1 MTDTTVHRP
10 ATGAGF
16 ALPAPAKL
24 NLLLHI
30 TGRRADGYHD
40 LQTLFVLLD
49 HGDTLHFQADPALTL
64 TCDHPHL
71 PVDDDNLVLRA
82 ARLLRDA
89 TGCQRGARMHLQKR
103 LPAGGGVGG
112 GSSDAA
118 TALLGLNHLWQLN
131 LGLDQLATLGLRLG
145 ADVPVFVRGRN
156 AWAEGVGER
165 LQAVDLPPLW
175 FLVVDPGVAVST
187 ARIFGDGELTRHT
200 PAITLPASLGAATF
214 EALLNNGHND
224 CEAVA
229 RRLFPPVDQALEWL
243 QREAGNARMT
253 GTGACCFARL
263 AGAQAARDLKRRL
276 PENWTAFVARSTE
289 LSPLHEA
296 LATLRAKQHPGP
308 AFNDNAT

>member
-1 MTDTTVHRP
+1 MTPASPAMAP
-10 ATGAGF
+10 ATGF

-30 TGRRADGYHD
+30 IGRRADGYHD
-40 LQTLFVLLD
+40 LQTLFALLD
-49 HGDTLHFQADPALTL
+49 HGDTLHFRPHDALTL
-64 TCDHPHL
+64 TCDRPDL
-71 PVDDDNLVLRA
+71 PVDEHNLVLRA
-82 ARLLRDA
+82 ARLLQQA
-89 TGCQRGARMHLQKR
+89 SGCHQGAALHLEKR

-118 TALLGLNHLWQLN
+118 TALLGLNHLWGLN
-131 LGLDQLATLGLRLG
+131 LTLEQLATLGLQLG
-145 ADVPVFVRGRN
+145 ADVPVFVHGRN

-165 LQAVDLPPLW
+165 LQAVDLPPQW
-175 FLVVDPGVAVST
+175 FLVVNPGVAVST
-187 ARIFGDGELTRHT
+187 ARIFSDGELTRHT

-214 EALLNNGHND
+214 EALLNQGHND

-263 AGAQAARDLKRRL
+263 AGAQAARDLQRRL

-296 LATLRAKQHPGP
+296 LATLRAKEHPGP
-308 AFNDNAT
+308 ASNDDAT